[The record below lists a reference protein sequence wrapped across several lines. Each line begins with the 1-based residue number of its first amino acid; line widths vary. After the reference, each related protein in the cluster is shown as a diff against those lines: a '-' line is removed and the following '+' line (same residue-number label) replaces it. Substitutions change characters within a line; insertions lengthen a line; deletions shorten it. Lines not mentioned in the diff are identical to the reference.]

1 MNFIHDVVCG
11 DVNDYVKQDVC
22 HDASDDIGHDTS
34 DNVKHD
40 VSLDIGD
47 VICDTTF
54 FLFFLKNQG
63 TCFKFLHSITK
74 GGLGVFYHDNI

>member
-1 MNFIHDVVCG
+1 MNFIHDVVGG

-22 HDASDDIGHDTS
+22 HDASDDIGLDTS

-40 VSLDIGD
+40 VSVDIGD

-54 FLFFLKNQG
+54 FSIFLKN
-63 TCFKFLHSITK
+63 
-74 GGLGVFYHDNI
+74 